1 MSPIEMFVQGE
12 APTPEPHPRGGRR
25 RRLGPG
31 RRCRGKHRTH
41 TLILGRAAA
50 WARLPL
56 RRRDGTGPGAPAAG
70 SWEPAVRRRRR
81 RLPAAL
87 WVAGRA
93 RRARGR
99 HPAASRERRALP
111 TPCPPRAPPDPPRRC
126 PAAPRPSAASSR
138 ARGTGG
144 RGSERRPRP
153 LRPQVQKRM
162 CEAFGSIDNHIFL
175 GVRKHIIIYLL

>member
-12 APTPEPHPRGGRR
+12 APAPEPHPRGGR

-70 SWEPAVRRRRR
+70 SREPAGRPPPPPPPACCTLGSRPGPPRPREAPGCEPR
-81 RLPAAL
+81 EAGAPHPLPAAGPAGSPPL
-87 WVAGRA
+87 LPGGPAPLSRPELCAGHRWARVAA
-93 RRARGR
+93 QA
-99 HPAASRERRALP
+99 P
-111 TPCPPRAPPDPPRRC
+111 TP
-126 PAAPRPSAASSR
+126 
-138 ARGTGG
+138 
-144 RGSERRPRP
+144 
-153 LRPQVQKRM
+153 
-162 CEAFGSIDNHIFL
+162 
-175 GVRKHIIIYLL
+175 